1 MTAAAGFQ
9 EYSRLLS
16 VEVRLICQES
26 ILFKIKKQK
35 TYVSPFTFIFHI
47 VYADHILIY
56 SVSRPAEPIA
66 IEAAKGKEE
75 DCMGGLKLAESIL
88 KAAAALIAAAMSIVR
103 LIGSIGRMK
112 SAEA

>member
-1 MTAAAGFQ
+1 MFRKPT
-9 EYSRLLS
+9 YSS
-16 VEVRLICQES
+16 
-26 ILFKIKKQK
+26 
-35 TYVSPFTFIFHI
+35 VSPI

-66 IEAAKGKEE
+66 IETAKGKEE

>member
-1 MTAAAGFQ
+1 M
-9 EYSRLLS
+9 
-16 VEVRLICQES
+16 
-26 ILFKIKKQK
+26 
-35 TYVSPFTFIFHI
+35 
-47 VYADHILIY
+47 
-56 SVSRPAEPIA
+56 
-66 IEAAKGKEE
+66 IETAKGKEE